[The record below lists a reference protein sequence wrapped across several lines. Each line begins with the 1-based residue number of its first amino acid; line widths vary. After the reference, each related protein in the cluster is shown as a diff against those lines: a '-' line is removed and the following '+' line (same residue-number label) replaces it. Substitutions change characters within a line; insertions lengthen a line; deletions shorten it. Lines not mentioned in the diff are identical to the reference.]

1 MRVLWA
7 TIYKDWLILIRDR
20 VGLSLMFGMP
30 ILLAI
35 LITSVQNSAFELVN
49 DNKVLVVICNQDTGS
64 TAKLLVADL
73 QKVGMFHV
81 EQLPGTYNLQLFRDN
96 FFKKDA
102 LVGIVVPKGFSEQLD
117 ARIWEI
123 SSQALG
129 DFGLSKDRQK
139 VTERGDSL
147 IMYYHPVLQQSYQE
161 SIRSAIM
168 GVLQLVENKK
178 LIGHLYRSIND
189 KEMPAEFEDL
199 MLHNQ
204 PQIKSIPIL
213 RNHAKMIP
221 NATQHNIP
229 AWTLFA
235 MFFIVISLGSSIVKE
250 KNNGSFVRLKTLKSS
265 ILYLFLSKQV
275 IYMLVCLL
283 QGFVIFTIGALLFP
297 TIGLPPLQIPS
308 SYLALLL
315 VMLACAFTAT
325 SFAICIG
332 IFANT
337 LEQANGFGAVS
348 IVILA
353 AIGGLLVPSFAMPE
367 FFGPLMKISPMHWG
381 LEAFYGVFLEGG
393 KLQDIFMNIIPLI
406 ALSVGFLLLGFYGLR
421 SKMLI

>member
-49 DNKVLVVICNQDTGS
+49 DNKVHVVICNQDTGS
-64 TAKLLVADL
+64 TAKLLVDDL

-81 EQLPGTYNLQLFRDN
+81 EQLPGIYNLTMFKEN

-102 LVGIVVPKGFSEQLD
+102 LVGLLIPKGFSAQLD

-129 DFGLSKDRQK
+129 DFGLGIGKQK
-139 VTERGDSL
+139 ESIRGDSL

-161 SIRSAIM
+161 SIRSAVM

-213 RNHAKMIP
+213 R
-221 NATQHNIP
+221 
-229 AWTLFA
+229 
-235 MFFIVISLGSSIVKE
+235 
-250 KNNGSFVRLKTLKSS
+250 
-265 ILYLFLSKQV
+265 
-275 IYMLVCLL
+275 
-283 QGFVIFTIGALLFP
+283 
-297 TIGLPPLQIPS
+297 
-308 SYLALLL
+308 
-315 VMLACAFTAT
+315 
-325 SFAICIG
+325 
-332 IFANT
+332 
-337 LEQANGFGAVS
+337 
-348 IVILA
+348 
-353 AIGGLLVPSFAMPE
+353 
-367 FFGPLMKISPMHWG
+367 
-381 LEAFYGVFLEGG
+381 
-393 KLQDIFMNIIPLI
+393 
-406 ALSVGFLLLGFYGLR
+406 
-421 SKMLI
+421 